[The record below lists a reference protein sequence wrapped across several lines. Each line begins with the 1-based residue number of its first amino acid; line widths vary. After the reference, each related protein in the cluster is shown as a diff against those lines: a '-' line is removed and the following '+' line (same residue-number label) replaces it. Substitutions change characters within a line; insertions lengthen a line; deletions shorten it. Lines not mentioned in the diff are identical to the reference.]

1 MPSGREADQAL
12 AARGLPRTGGGANR
26 SEAGVGHN
34 AGAVSM
40 TAASLQSEL
49 GQALREAS
57 EVTVCGVA
65 SREFITAIQG
75 VVSSQGAPS
84 ELPWDVF
91 RYVTPAP
98 ALILANRWN
107 VRLGPVVQQWQSAV
121 TALRNS
127 VQQWQK
133 TPNESGARDTG
144 FHLLSM
150 DLLYLQMSLL
160 VKQRET
166 GRQRVW
172 AAVGPPSAS
181 GIEEYE
187 SYEEGMPEFAQIAAN
202 IREWADGASDFLTR
216 QVDCTPVEP
225 NVAEVGNGLLAAG
238 TPPTD
243 QKLWQLPIRSLEPYG
258 ATARQHRTCL
268 PVTICVVRSRSAT
281 GPVVLLKRRSH
292 MTANDDFGKLSL
304 LSARVLEE
312 DVAVA
317 LGVVPYLDR
326 ESEQAIDAMWI
337 EANAPSAGL
346 TLSREAFIHAGQR
359 ELFYSTGLDIPENR
373 FRLRGF
379 QVMERENTD
388 EQLFFCIFEVVLYRR
403 DPDELGLAIQ
413 WNLGDSRVLS
423 QVGESALYSGMY
435 DSELNRLLLRGRE
448 WLNAHVFNEP
458 VPVVSDGS

>member
-1 MPSGREADQAL
+1 
-12 AARGLPRTGGGANR
+12 
-26 SEAGVGHN
+26 
-34 AGAVSM
+34 M

-65 SREFITAIQG
+65 SREFITAIQS
-75 VVSSQGAPS
+75 VASSAPGTDP

-98 ALILANRWN
+98 TLILANRWN

-127 VQQWQK
+127 VQQWQRPQAV
-133 TPNESGARDTG
+133 TEARDRG

-150 DLLYLQMSLL
+150 DLLYLQMSIL

-172 AAVGPPSAS
+172 AAIGPPSAS
-181 GIEEYE
+181 GVEQYE
-187 SYEEGMPEFAQIAAN
+187 SWEEGTPKFQQIAAN

-216 QVDCTPVEP
+216 QVDCAPVDP
-225 NVAEVGNGLLAAG
+225 RVAEVGNDLLASG
-238 TPPTD
+238 TATTD
-243 QKLWQLPIRSLEPYG
+243 PQLWKLPIRSLEPYG
-258 ATARQHRTCL
+258 AKARRRTCL
-268 PVTICVVRSRSAT
+268 PVTICVVRARSAGQT
-281 GPVVLLKRRSH
+281 VVLLKRRSH

-317 LGVVPYLDR
+317 LGVVPFLDR
-326 ESEQAIDAMWI
+326 DSGDAIDAMWMA
-337 EANAPSAGL
+337 ANAPNEAL
-346 TLSREAFIHAGQR
+346 TLSREAFVHAGQR

-379 QVMERENTD
+379 QVVERENTD
-388 EQLFFCIFEVVLYRR
+388 EQLFFSIFEVVLYRQ
-403 DPDELGLAIQ
+403 PDELALASQ
-413 WNLGDSRVLS
+413 WNGADPRVLS
-423 QVGESALYSGMY
+423 RVGESLLYSGTY

-448 WLNAHVFNEP
+448 WLVNHVFNEP
-458 VPVVSDGS
+458 VPVVPDGP

>member
-1 MPSGREADQAL
+1 MPSGRQADQAL
-12 AARGLPRTGGGANR
+12 AARGLIRHGSAPGPGTGVAQ
-26 SEAGVGHN
+26 N

-65 SREFITAIQG
+65 SREFITAIQA
-75 VVSSQGAPS
+75 VASSVQGTPT
-84 ELPWDVF
+84 ELPWDLF

-98 ALILANRWN
+98 TLILANRWN

-127 VQQWQK
+127 VQQWTRPEPETADK
-133 TPNESGARDTG
+133 G

-150 DLLYLQMSLL
+150 DLLYLQMSVL

-172 AAVGPPSAS
+172 AAIGPPT
-181 GIEEYE
+181 GTGVEQYV
-187 SYEEGMPEFAQIAAN
+187 SYEEGVPEFQQIAAS
-202 IREWADGASDFLTR
+202 ITEWAAGASDFLTR
-216 QVDCTPVEP
+216 QVDCNPVDP
-225 NVAEVGNGLLAAG
+225 AAATVGNDLLASGAAA
-238 TPPTD
+238 TD
-243 QKLWQLPIRSLEPYG
+243 ERLWQLPIRALEPYG
-258 ATARQHRTCL
+258 ATARRRTCL
-268 PVTICVVRSRSAT
+268 PVTICVVRSLA
-281 GPVVLLKRRSH
+281 GGHPVVLLKRRSH

-317 LGVVPYLDR
+317 LGVVPFLDR
-326 ESEQAIDAMWI
+326 DSAAAIDAMWL
-337 EANAPSAGL
+337 ETNFRSPGL

-373 FRLRGF
+373 FRLCGF

-388 EQLFFCIFEVVLYRR
+388 EQLFFCVFEVVLYRR
-403 DPDELGLAIQ
+403 DPDELGLANQ
-413 WNLGDSRVLS
+413 WGDPRVLTR
-423 QVGESALYSGMY
+423 VGESVLYSGTY
-435 DSELNRLLLRGRE
+435 DGELNRLLVRGRE
-448 WLNAHVFNEP
+448 WLQSHVFNEP
-458 VPVVSDGS
+458 VPVVPDGP

>member
-1 MPSGREADQAL
+1 MPSGIEADQAL
-12 AARGLPRTGGGANR
+12 AARGLLRSGSAVGQTATGVAQ
-26 SEAGVGHN
+26 N

-65 SREFITAIQG
+65 SREFITAIQA
-75 VVSSQGAPS
+75 VASSAHGTPA

-91 RYVTPAP
+91 RYVTPSP
-98 ALILANRWN
+98 TLILANRWN

-127 VQQWQK
+127 VQQWQR
-133 TPNESGARDTG
+133 TPAESGTRDRG

-150 DLLYLQMSLL
+150 DQLYLQMSIL

-172 AAVGPPSAS
+172 AAVGPPSVS
-181 GIEEYE
+181 GVEEYE
-187 SYEEGMPEFAQIAAN
+187 SYEDDAPKFQGIADS
-202 IREWADGASDFLTR
+202 IRGWADGASDFLTR
-216 QVDCTPVEP
+216 QVDCEPVDP
-225 NVAEVGNGLLAAG
+225 RIADVGNELLASG
-238 TPPTD
+238 TPTTD
-243 QKLWQLPIRSLEPYG
+243 PELWKLPVRSLEPYG
-258 ATARQHRTCL
+258 ATPKHGTCL
-268 PVTICVVRSRSAT
+268 PVAICVVRSRSA
-281 GPVVLLKRRSH
+281 GHPVVLLKRRTH

-317 LGVVPYLDR
+317 LGVVPFLDR
-326 ESEQAIDAMWI
+326 DSTGAIDGMWMA
-337 EANAPSAGL
+337 ANDPASAL

-379 QVMERENTD
+379 RVVDRENTH
-388 EQLFFCIFEVVLYRR
+388 EQLFFCIFEVILYRR
-403 DPDELGLAIQ
+403 EPDELGLAIQ
-413 WNLGDSRVLS
+413 WNLGDLRMLS
-423 QVGESALYSGMY
+423 QVGESALYSGTY
-435 DSELNRLLLRGRE
+435 DEELNRLLLRARE
-448 WLNAHVFNEP
+448 WLVTHVFNEP
-458 VPVVSDGS
+458 VPVVPDGP